1 MRLPYSMRPSARTRP
16 GGAMMTGSARR
27 GGLSAAGPLTGPPPP
42 GANGGTIYPPPQSN
56 SSDAAS
62 YTHTHGITVIRILY
76 KRQKD
81 NDHNEAETD

>member
-62 YTHTHGITVIRILY
+62 YTHSHDITEMQILY
-76 KRQKD
+76 TGHLDKPKRK
-81 NDHNEAETD
+81 ETQ